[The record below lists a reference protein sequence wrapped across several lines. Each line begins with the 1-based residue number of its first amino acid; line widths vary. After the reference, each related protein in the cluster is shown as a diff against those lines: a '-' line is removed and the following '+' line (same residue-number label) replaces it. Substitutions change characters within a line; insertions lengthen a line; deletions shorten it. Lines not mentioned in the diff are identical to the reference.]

1 MGNTPTTTIKTVTK
15 TETVYVKPNNEE
27 FKDAELDALK
37 QEIMDA
43 MVAKEF
49 FEMQHKISCQYKF
62 DDTFAL
68 TMMDDANS
76 LQECIDLIGA
86 YFKDLDPK
94 LVTKFQGIFEA
105 CYKSKNMKNLDAV
118 RNESL
123 TYQTK
128 SGNNAGMRM
137 NYKIGVS
144 KNKDW
149 MKPNEFVM
157 VIGLKFEVWGLDPSL
172 VLMSKADLYE

>member
-1 MGNTPTTTIKTVTK
+1 MGNKPGCFVKTVTK
-15 TETVYVKPNNEE
+15 RETVYVKPNKEE

-37 QEIMDA
+37 QEIMVS
-43 MVAKEF
+43 MTKKEF
-49 FEMQHKISCQYKF
+49 FPMAHQISCQYKF

-68 TMMDDANS
+68 TMLDDANS
-76 LQECIDLIGA
+76 LSECIDLIGA

-94 LVTKFQGIFEA
+94 LITKFQGIFEA

-118 RNESL
+118 RNEAL
-123 TYQTK
+123 TYETK

-144 KNKDW
+144 KNKAW
-149 MKPNEFVM
+149 IEKNGFVM
-157 VIGLKFEVWGLDPSL
+157 VIGLKFEVWGLDKSL
-172 VLMSKADLYE
+172 NLMTKEELYE